1 MQPGTIEIRSV
12 SSHEELRACVEL
24 QIDIWGESFTDLV
37 PASILKVAQRIGGV
51 TAGAF
56 DRAGTLIGFVFG
68 LTGVEQGR
76 VVHWSDMLAVRP
88 DGRNLGL
95 GRKLKEYQR
104 DMVRSMGGEVI
115 YWTFDPLIA
124 RNAHINF
131 NRLGV
136 RVAEYAEN
144 MYGVTESALHGG
156 LPTDRL
162 VVAWSTDDGDTA
174 GRLAEAQRA
183 LASSDCREA
192 PVATDEWIRDVEDAS
207 ILPYCIRVPIPRDGE
222 TMLLEDPQ
230 RALRW
235 RTSARHAIRWG
246 LEHSYT
252 IDAVLAEEGDAQ
264 AYYLMTR
271 TARQHLTLDR

>member
-12 SSHEELRACVEL
+12 SSHEELRACVDL

-37 PASILKVAQRIGGV
+37 PASILKVGQRIGGV

-68 LTGVEQGR
+68 LTGVERGR
-76 VVHWSDMLAVRP
+76 IVHWSDLLAVRP

-95 GRKLKEYQR
+95 GRKLKEFQR

-115 YWTFDPLIA
+115 YWTFDPIIA

-136 RVAEYAEN
+136 RVSEYAEN

-162 VVAWSTDDGDTA
+162 IVAWSTDDGDTA
-174 GRLAEAQRA
+174 ARIAEAQRA
-183 LASSDCREA
+183 LASADCREA
-192 PVATDEWIRDVEDAS
+192 PIVNDDWIGDAGDAS
-207 ILPYCIRVPIPRDGE
+207 ILPYCIRVEIPRDGE
-222 TMLLEDPQ
+222 ALLLENPD

-235 RTSARHAIRWG
+235 RKAARHAIRWG
-246 LEHSYT
+246 LEHGYT
-252 IDAVLAEEGDAQ
+252 IDAVLAEDGEPH

-271 TARQHLTLDR
+271 TARQHLTLDK

>member
-1 MQPGTIEIRSV
+1 MQPGTIEIRPIST
-12 SSHEELRACVEL
+12 HDELRACVEL
-24 QIDIWGESFTDLV
+24 QIDVWGEGSTDLV

-68 LTGVEQGR
+68 LTGLERGR
-76 VVHWSDMLAVRP
+76 IVHWSDLLAVRP

-95 GRKLKEYQR
+95 GRKLKEFQR

-124 RNAHINF
+124 RNAHINL

-144 MYGVTESALHGG
+144 MYGVTSSALHGG
-156 LPTDRL
+156 LPTDRI

-174 GRLAEAQRA
+174 SRIAEAQRA

-192 PVATDEWIRDVEDAS
+192 PIASDDWIRDVGDAS
-207 ILPYCIRVPIPRDGE
+207 ILPYCIRVEVPRDGE
-222 TMLLEDPQ
+222 TILLQDPQ

-235 RTSARHAIRWG
+235 RIAVRHAIRWG
-246 LEHSYT
+246 LEHGYT
-252 IDAVLAEEGDAQ
+252 IDALLAEEGDAR
-264 AYYLMTR
+264 AFYLMTR
-271 TARQHLTLDR
+271 TSRQHLSLDR

>member
-1 MQPGTIEIRSV
+1 
-12 SSHEELRACVEL
+12 
-24 QIDIWGESFTDLV
+24 
-37 PASILKVAQRIGGV
+37 
-51 TAGAF
+51 
-56 DRAGTLIGFVFG
+56 
-68 LTGVEQGR
+68 
-76 VVHWSDMLAVRP
+76 
-88 DGRNLGL
+88 
-95 GRKLKEYQR
+95 
-104 DMVRSMGGEVI
+104 
-115 YWTFDPLIA
+115 
-124 RNAHINF
+124 
-131 NRLGV
+131 
-136 RVAEYAEN
+136 
-144 MYGVTESALHGG
+144 

-271 TARQHLTLDR
+271 TPRQHLTLDR

>member
-37 PASILKVAQRIGGV
+37 PASILKVAQRVGGV

-68 LTGVEQGR
+68 LTGVERGR

-104 DMVRSMGGEVI
+104 DLVRSMGGEVI

-136 RVAEYAEN
+136 RLAEYAEN

-156 LPTDRL
+156 LPTDRII
-162 VVAWSTDDGDTA
+162 VAWSTDDGDTA
-174 GRLAEAQRA
+174 GRIAEAQRA
-183 LASSDCREA
+183 LASEDCREA
-192 PVATDEWIRDVEDAS
+192 PIANDDWIRGVADAS
-207 ILPYCIRVPIPRDGE
+207 IFPYCIRVQIPRDGE
-222 TMLLEDPQ
+222 AMLLED
-230 RALRW
+230 AESAMRW
-235 RTSARHAIRWG
+235 RTSARQAIRWG
-246 LEHSYT
+246 LEHGYT
-252 IDAVLAEEGDAQ
+252 IDALMAEDGDAF

-271 TARQHLTLDR
+271 TPRQHLTLDR